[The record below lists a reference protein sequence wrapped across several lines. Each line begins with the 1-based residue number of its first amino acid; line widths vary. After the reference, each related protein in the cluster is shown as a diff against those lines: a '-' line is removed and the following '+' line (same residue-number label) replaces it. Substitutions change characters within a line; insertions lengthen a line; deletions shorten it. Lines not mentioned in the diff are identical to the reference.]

1 MGEASS
7 EDALIGHRATSS
19 ARCAANRRI
28 RKAELRRK
36 RLPRYQSL
44 AEDNV
49 GLQIDNHAAI
59 AR

>member
-1 MGEASS
+1 VK
-7 EDALIGHRATSS
+7 HRLKTRSS
-19 ARCAANRRI
+19 AIAQQVSALYAANRRI